1 MSLKSNEQF
10 SKFPVVEFTEYM
22 IHDLFLENN
31 LQLEKGYLT
40 VPNKPGLGV
49 VIDEGEIDKY
59 KIDS

>member
-1 MSLKSNEQF
+1 MWNI

-31 LQLEKGYLT
+31 FQLENGYFT

-49 VIDEGEIDKY
+49 VIDEEKIEKY
-59 KIDS
+59 KIDI